1 MVIHGYS
8 KGLQYADILV
18 KEVKSNYYQHL
29 AINVKENLF

>member
-8 KGLQYADILV
+8 KGLQNADILV
-18 KEVKSNYYQHL
+18 KEAKSSYYQHL